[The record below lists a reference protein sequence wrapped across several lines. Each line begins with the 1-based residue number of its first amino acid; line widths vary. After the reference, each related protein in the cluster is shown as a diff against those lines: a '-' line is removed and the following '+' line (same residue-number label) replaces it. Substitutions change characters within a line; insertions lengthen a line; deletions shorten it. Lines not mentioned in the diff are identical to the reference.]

1 MLSGDREMPLTG
13 DEIARFFRVAP
24 GDSVKLSERHTGWAQ
39 TAELQELGKNAVKER
54 AAEILQSEQRELSEQ
69 IGRAHV

>member
-1 MLSGDREMPLTG
+1 MVSGDREMPLTG

-24 GDSVKLSERHTGWAQ
+24 GDSVKLSDRHTGWAQ

-54 AAEILQSEQRELSEQ
+54 A
-69 IGRAHV
+69 